1 MEKWLSFDI
10 KCPKGYDE
18 IISSIL
24 YDLGIENLQI
34 DDYQDVL
41 DFKKNQPY
49 WVVIDDEDFV
59 AHDNVI
65 IKAFY
70 EDDKVNYDEIEAQIK
85 EFSTNNNNID
95 IQISKNKEI
104 EDMDWA
110 NEWKKYYEPFYIGNI
125 LIKPSWIDIDESDH
139 TVVEINPGMAFGT
152 GLHETT
158 NLCIEQLQELN
169 LIDKIVLDIGCGS
182 GILSVVSSKLG
193 AKEVFATDI
202 DPLAIEATLENA
214 NLNKISNINAV
225 KGSLLDNVDKKYD
238 VVVANILLNVLDI
251 LIPDLPKALKKDGVF
266 ICSGLINSQKDNI
279 VNTLEKNDLEIVEI
293 SEKGEWISII
303 SRFKNV

>member
-59 AHDNVI
+59 EHDNVI

-70 EDDKVNYDEIEAQIK
+70 EDDKVNYDEIESQIK
-85 EFSTNNNNID
+85 EFSTNNNID

-225 KGSLLDNVDKKYD
+225 QGSLLDNVDKKYD

-279 VNTLEKNDLEIVEI
+279 VNTLEKNNLEIVEV

>member
-34 DDYQDVL
+34 DDYQDVI

-49 WVVIDDEDFV
+49 WVVIDDEEFTP
-59 AHDNVI
+59 HDNVI

-85 EFSTNNNNID
+85 EFSINNNID

-139 TVVEINPGMAFGT
+139 KVVEINPGMAFGT

-238 VVVANILLNVLDI
+238 VVIANILLNVLDI

-279 VNTLEKNDLEIVEI
+279 VNTLEKNNLEIVEV

>member
-49 WVVIDDEDFV
+49 WVVIDDEEFTP
-59 AHDNVI
+59 HDNVI

-85 EFSTNNNNID
+85 EFSINNNID

-139 TVVEINPGMAFGT
+139 KVVEINPGMAFGT

-202 DPLAIEATLENA
+202 DPLAIKATLENA
-214 NLNKISNINAV
+214 NLNRISNINAV

-266 ICSGLINSQKDNI
+266 ICSGLINSQRDNI
-279 VNTLEKNDLEIVEI
+279 VNTLEKNNLEIVEV

>member
-49 WVVIDDEDFV
+49 WVVIDDEEFTP
-59 AHDNVI
+59 HDNVI

-85 EFSTNNNNID
+85 EFSINNNID

-139 TVVEINPGMAFGT
+139 KVVEINPGMAFGT

-202 DPLAIEATLENA
+202 DPLAIKATLENA

>member
-34 DDYQDVL
+34 DDYQDVI

-49 WVVIDDEDFV
+49 WVVIDDEEFTP
-59 AHDNVI
+59 HDNVI

-85 EFSTNNNNID
+85 EFSINNNID

-139 TVVEINPGMAFGT
+139 KVVEINPGMAFGT

-225 KGSLLDNVDKKYD
+225 KGSLLDKVDKKYD
-238 VVVANILLNVLDI
+238 VVIANILLNVLDI

>member
-34 DDYQDVL
+34 DDYQDVI

-49 WVVIDDEDFV
+49 WVVIDDEEFTP
-59 AHDNVI
+59 HDNVI

-85 EFSTNNNNID
+85 EFSINNNID

-139 TVVEINPGMAFGT
+139 KVVEINPGMAFGT

-266 ICSGLINSQKDNI
+266 ICSGLINSQRDNI
-279 VNTLEKNDLEIVEI
+279 VNTLEKNNLEIVEV
-293 SEKGEWISII
+293 SEKGEWISLI

>member
-59 AHDNVI
+59 EHDNVI

-85 EFSTNNNNID
+85 EFSTNNNID

-225 KGSLLDNVDKKYD
+225 KGSLLDKVDKKYD
-238 VVVANILLNVLDI
+238 VVIANILLNVLDI

-279 VNTLEKNDLEIVEI
+279 VNTLEKNNLEIVEI

>member
-18 IISSIL
+18 IISAIL

-49 WVVIDDEDFV
+49 WVVIDDEEFTP
-59 AHDNVI
+59 HDNVI

-85 EFSTNNNNID
+85 EFSINNNID

-202 DPLAIEATLENA
+202 DTLAIEATLENA

-225 KGSLLDNVDKKYD
+225 QGSLLDKVDKKYD
-238 VVVANILLNVLDI
+238 VVIANILLNVLDI

-279 VNTLEKNDLEIVEI
+279 VNTLEKNNLEIVEI

>member
-34 DDYQDVL
+34 DDYQDVI

-59 AHDNVI
+59 EHDNVI

-85 EFSTNNNNID
+85 EFSTNNNID

-225 KGSLLDNVDKKYD
+225 KGSLLDKVDKKYD
-238 VVVANILLNVLDI
+238 VVIANILLNVLDI

-279 VNTLEKNDLEIVEI
+279 VNTLEKNNLEIVEV

>member
-49 WVVIDDEDFV
+49 WVVIDDEEFTP
-59 AHDNVI
+59 HDNVI

-85 EFSTNNNNID
+85 EFSINNNID

-139 TVVEINPGMAFGT
+139 KVVEINPGMAFGT

-279 VNTLEKNDLEIVEI
+279 VNTLEKNNLEIVEV

>member
-49 WVVIDDEDFV
+49 WVVIDDEEFTP
-59 AHDNVI
+59 HDNVI

-85 EFSTNNNNID
+85 EFSINNNID

-279 VNTLEKNDLEIVEI
+279 VNTLEKNNLEIVEV

>member
-85 EFSTNNNNID
+85 EFSTNNNID

-139 TVVEINPGMAFGT
+139 KVVEINPGMAFGT

-202 DPLAIEATLENA
+202 DPLAIKATLENA

>member
-34 DDYQDVL
+34 DDYQDVI

-49 WVVIDDEDFV
+49 WVVIDDEEFTP
-59 AHDNVI
+59 HDNVI

-85 EFSTNNNNID
+85 EFSINNNID

-139 TVVEINPGMAFGT
+139 KVVEINPGMAFGT

-266 ICSGLINSQKDNI
+266 ICSGLINSQRDNI
-279 VNTLEKNDLEIVEI
+279 VNTLEKNNLEIVEV

>member
-49 WVVIDDEDFV
+49 WVVIDDEEFTP
-59 AHDNVI
+59 HDNVI

-85 EFSTNNNNID
+85 EFSTNNNID

-169 LIDKIVLDIGCGS
+169 LIDKRVLDIGCGS
-182 GILSVVSSKLG
+182 GILSIVSSKLG

-225 KGSLLDNVDKKYD
+225 QGSLLDNVDKKYD
-238 VVVANILLNVLDI
+238 VVIANILLNVLDI

-266 ICSGLINSQKDNI
+266 ICSGLINSQRDNI
-279 VNTLEKNDLEIVEI
+279 VNTLEKNNLEIVEV

>member
-59 AHDNVI
+59 EHDNVI

-85 EFSTNNNNID
+85 EFSTNNNID

-139 TVVEINPGMAFGT
+139 KVVEINPGMAFGT

-266 ICSGLINSQKDNI
+266 ICSGLINSQRDNI
-279 VNTLEKNDLEIVEI
+279 VNTLEKNNLEIVEV

>member
-85 EFSTNNNNID
+85 EFSTNNNID
-95 IQISKNKEI
+95 IRISKNKEI

-279 VNTLEKNDLEIVEI
+279 VNTLEKNNLEIVEI

>member
-49 WVVIDDEDFV
+49 WVVIDDEEFTP
-59 AHDNVI
+59 HDNVI

-85 EFSTNNNNID
+85 EFSINNNID

-202 DPLAIEATLENA
+202 DTLAIEATLENA

-225 KGSLLDNVDKKYD
+225 QGSLLDKVDKKYD
-238 VVVANILLNVLDI
+238 VVIANILLNVLDI

-279 VNTLEKNDLEIVEI
+279 VNTLEKNNLEIVEI

>member
-34 DDYQDVL
+34 DDYQDVI

-49 WVVIDDEDFV
+49 WVVIDDEEFTP
-59 AHDNVI
+59 HDNVI

-85 EFSTNNNNID
+85 EFSTNNNID

>member
-10 KCPKGYDE
+10 KCPKGHDE

-41 DFKKNQPY
+41 DFKKDQPY
-49 WVVIDDEDFV
+49 WVVIDDEDFTP
-59 AHDNVI
+59 HDNVI

-70 EDDKVNYDEIEAQIK
+70 EDDKVNYE
-85 EFSTNNNNID
+85 
-95 IQISKNKEI
+95 EI

-125 LIKPSWIDIDESDH
+125 LIKPSWIEIDETYH
-139 TVVEINPGMAFGT
+139 TVLEINPGMAFGT

-158 NLCIEQLQELN
+158 NLCIEQLQQLQLDN
-169 LIDKIVLDIGCGS
+169 KSVLDIGCGS
-182 GILSVVSSKLG
+182 GILSVASSKLG

-202 DPLAIEATLENA
+202 DPLAVEATLDNA
-214 NLNKISNINAV
+214 QLNKISNIKV
-225 KGSLLDNVDKKYD
+225 VEGSLLDKVDKKYD
-238 VVVANILLNVLDI
+238 VVIANILLNVLDI
-251 LIPDLPKALKKDGVF
+251 LIPDLSKALEKDGIF
-266 ICSGLINSQKDNI
+266 ICSGLINSQRDKI
-279 VNTLEKNDLEIVEI
+279 VNILEKNNLEIVEI
-293 SEKGEWISII
+293 SEKGEWISVI

>member
-59 AHDNVI
+59 EHDNVI

-85 EFSTNNNNID
+85 EFSTNNNID

-279 VNTLEKNDLEIVEI
+279 VNTLEKNNLEIVEI

>member
-59 AHDNVI
+59 EHDNVI

-85 EFSTNNNNID
+85 EFSTNNNID

-225 KGSLLDNVDKKYD
+225 KGSLLDKVDKKYD
-238 VVVANILLNVLDI
+238 VVIANILLNVLDI

-266 ICSGLINSQKDNI
+266 ICSGLINSQKYNI
-279 VNTLEKNDLEIVEI
+279 VNTLEKNNLEIVEV

>member
-1 MEKWLSFDI
+1 M
-10 KCPKGYDE
+10 
-18 IISSIL
+18 
-24 YDLGIENLQI
+24 
-34 DDYQDVL
+34 
-41 DFKKNQPY
+41 
-49 WVVIDDEDFV
+49 
-59 AHDNVI
+59 A
-65 IKAFY
+65 
-70 EDDKVNYDEIEAQIK
+70 
-85 EFSTNNNNID
+85 
-95 IQISKNKEI
+95 KNKEI

-139 TVVEINPGMAFGT
+139 KVVEINPGMAFGT

-279 VNTLEKNDLEIVEI
+279 VNTLEKNNLEIVEV

>member
-10 KCPKGYDE
+10 KCPKEYDE

-49 WVVIDDEDFV
+49 WVVIDDEEFTP
-59 AHDNVI
+59 HDNVI

-85 EFSTNNNNID
+85 EFSINNNID

-202 DPLAIEATLENA
+202 DTLAIEATLENA

-225 KGSLLDNVDKKYD
+225 QGSLLDKVDKKYD
-238 VVVANILLNVLDI
+238 VVIANILLNVLDI

-279 VNTLEKNDLEIVEI
+279 VNTLEKNNLEIVEI

>member
-1 MEKWLSFDI
+1 
-10 KCPKGYDE
+10 
-18 IISSIL
+18 
-24 YDLGIENLQI
+24 
-34 DDYQDVL
+34 
-41 DFKKNQPY
+41 
-49 WVVIDDEDFV
+49 
-59 AHDNVI
+59 DNVI

-85 EFSTNNNNID
+85 EFSINNNID

-139 TVVEINPGMAFGT
+139 KVVEINPGMAFGT

-202 DPLAIEATLENA
+202 DPLAIKATLENA

-266 ICSGLINSQKDNI
+266 ICSGLINSQRDNI
-279 VNTLEKNDLEIVEI
+279 VNTLEKNNLEIVEV

>member
-85 EFSTNNNNID
+85 EFSANNNID

-225 KGSLLDNVDKKYD
+225 KGSLLDKVDKKYD
-238 VVVANILLNVLDI
+238 VVIANILLNVLDI

-279 VNTLEKNDLEIVEI
+279 VNTLEKNNLEIVEV

>member
-85 EFSTNNNNID
+85 EFSINNNID

-139 TVVEINPGMAFGT
+139 KVVEINPGMAFGT

-202 DPLAIEATLENA
+202 DPLAIKATLENA

-266 ICSGLINSQKDNI
+266 ICSGLINSQRDNI
-279 VNTLEKNDLEIVEI
+279 VNTLEKNNLEIVEV

>member
-59 AHDNVI
+59 EHDNVI

-85 EFSTNNNNID
+85 EFSTNNNID

-139 TVVEINPGMAFGT
+139 KVVEINPGMAFGT

-225 KGSLLDNVDKKYD
+225 KGSLLDKVDKKYD
-238 VVVANILLNVLDI
+238 VVIANILLNVLDI

-266 ICSGLINSQKDNI
+266 ICSGLINSQRDNI
-279 VNTLEKNDLEIVEI
+279 VNTLEKNNLEIVEI

>member
-49 WVVIDDEDFV
+49 WVVIDDEEFTP
-59 AHDNVI
+59 HDNVI

-85 EFSTNNNNID
+85 EFSINNNID

-139 TVVEINPGMAFGT
+139 KVVEINPGMAFGT

-202 DPLAIEATLENA
+202 DPLAIKATLENA

-266 ICSGLINSQKDNI
+266 ICSGLINSQRDNI
-279 VNTLEKNDLEIVEI
+279 VNTLEKNNLEIVEV

>member
-49 WVVIDDEDFV
+49 WVVIDDEEFTP
-59 AHDNVI
+59 HDNVI

-85 EFSTNNNNID
+85 EFSINNNID

-139 TVVEINPGMAFGT
+139 KVVEINPGMAFGT

-202 DPLAIEATLENA
+202 DPLAIKATLENA

-279 VNTLEKNDLEIVEI
+279 VNTLEKNNLEIVEV

>member
-1 MEKWLSFDI
+1 MNKWLSFDI

-49 WVVIDDEDFV
+49 RVVLDEHDFTF
-59 AHDNVI
+59 HDNVI

-70 EDDKVNYDEIEAQIK
+70 EDDEINYEEIERKIK
-85 EFSTNNNNID
+85 DFSLNNNID
-95 IQISKNKEI
+95 VEISKNKEI
-104 EDMDWA
+104 EDIDWA
-110 NEWKKYYEPFYIGNI
+110 NEWKKYYEPFYIGGL
-125 LIKPSWIDIDESDH
+125 LIKPSWIEVEETDYII
-139 TVVEINPGMAFGT
+139 VEINPGMAFGT

-158 NLCIEQLQELN
+158 SLCIEQLQELN
-169 LIDKIVLDIGCGS
+169 LKNKKVIDIGCGS
-182 GILSVVSSKLG
+182 GILSVVSSRLG

-202 DPLAIEATLENA
+202 DPLAIEATLDNA
-214 NLNKISNINAV
+214 ELNKISNIKAV
-225 KGSLLDNVDKKYD
+225 EGSLLDKVDKKYD
-238 VVVANILLNVLDI
+238 VVIANILLNVLDI
-251 LIPDLPKALKKDGVF
+251 LIPDLPKALEKDGIF
-266 ICSGLINSQKDNI
+266 ICSGLINSQRDKI
-279 VNTLEKNDLEIVEI
+279 VNILEKNNLEIVEI
-293 SEKGEWISII
+293 SEKGEWISVI

>member
-59 AHDNVI
+59 EHDNVI

-85 EFSTNNNNID
+85 EFSTNNNID

-225 KGSLLDNVDKKYD
+225 KGSLLDKVDKKYD
-238 VVVANILLNVLDI
+238 VVIANILLNVLDI

>member
-49 WVVIDDEDFV
+49 WVVIDDEEFTP
-59 AHDNVI
+59 HDNVI

-85 EFSTNNNNID
+85 EFSINNNTD

-139 TVVEINPGMAFGT
+139 KVVEINPGMAFGT

-158 NLCIEQLQELN
+158 NLCIEQLQELD
-169 LIDKIVLDIGCGS
+169 LVDKIVLDIGCGS

-202 DPLAIEATLENA
+202 DPLAIKATLENA

-266 ICSGLINSQKDNI
+266 ICSGLINSQRDNI
-279 VNTLEKNDLEIVEI
+279 VNTLEKNNLEIVEV

-303 SRFKNV
+303 SRSKNV

>member
-70 EDDKVNYDEIEAQIK
+70 EDDKVKYDEIEAQIK
-85 EFSTNNNNID
+85 EFSTNNNID
-95 IQISKNKEI
+95 IQISGGKEI

>member
-34 DDYQDVL
+34 DDYQDVI

-49 WVVIDDEDFV
+49 WVVIDDEEFTP
-59 AHDNVI
+59 HDNVI

-85 EFSTNNNNID
+85 EFSINNNID

-139 TVVEINPGMAFGT
+139 KVVEINPGMAFGT

-202 DPLAIEATLENA
+202 DPLAIKATLENA

-266 ICSGLINSQKDNI
+266 ICSGLINSQRDNI
-279 VNTLEKNDLEIVEI
+279 VNTLEKNNLEIVEV

>member
-59 AHDNVI
+59 EHDNVI

-85 EFSTNNNNID
+85 EFSTNNNID

-238 VVVANILLNVLDI
+238 VVIANILLNVLDI

-279 VNTLEKNDLEIVEI
+279 VNTLEKNNLEIVEV

>member
-85 EFSTNNNNID
+85 EFSTNNNID

-293 SEKGEWISII
+293 FEKGEWISII

>member
-10 KCPKGYDE
+10 KCQKGYDE

-59 AHDNVI
+59 EHDNVI

-85 EFSTNNNNID
+85 EFSTNNNID

-225 KGSLLDNVDKKYD
+225 KGSLLDKVDKKYD
-238 VVVANILLNVLDI
+238 VVIANILLNVLDI

-279 VNTLEKNDLEIVEI
+279 VNTLEKNNLEIVEI